1 MSVADKFLGNS
12 SKLSLKRSVYDSWL
26 RRPAGQPKKLAVQDI
41 AAEFGVS
48 PRTVTRYVKEISV
61 YGDGGAPKLSTQGRT
76 LYAWDEE
83 ALTFM
88 RSFYLSVFRQ
98 AGGGTMRNAY
108 RITARE
114 AAVHGWRI
122 GSEAS
127 AYKYLR
133 NLSPVLMD
141 YATGGTRAL
150 DNKFW
155 ILRDLSLLRPFQVVV
170 GDQHR
175 FDFWCQ
181 DENGKLF
188 RPECYLWLDMRT
200 RLVYGLAFDKH
211 YNASTVLRAL
221 RVGVEHFGRFE
232 CTYNDNGSSERSAW
246 SDFVIQQLQTYGM
259 RWGDDIANLY
269 KDEESG
275 LYLVRDESG
284 DVVSYAKNPQ
294 EWHAYNRRI
303 FAKVKNAK
311 TKPIERFFSTLEQML
326 RDMVLPGYVKELTLS
341 APEEEEA
348 SRRLAWQKKNGYI
361 LTFDEFIRA
370 VARAVDTYNNRRHS
384 SLGRSPLEELQTAK
398 LNGWRQTFLNPDDIE
413 YLFFARSYAV
423 VNGDR
428 IRLNGNFYA
437 GPPLT
442 QEMVLQ
448 NRGSLANLNRRR
460 IEIRYNPDNPDAGV
474 YAIDPRTKEPIV
486 LHRVQAIDMFDAES
500 FREEI
505 RLKKQQIAA
514 ATGAFRELTKDAQV
528 LIDSA
533 KTRPFIEADK
543 LAAGLPS
550 YAMPV
555 TAGEDAPES
564 SVNQTLSPSEKIADK
579 ISREI
584 KTRPDYQTVF
594 TTERDRYTNLLTLQH
609 SGKKISEQDQEFMLT
624 YEENMDDDDLFYISN
639 FIKNLSI
646 KEA

>member
-1 MSVADKFLGNS
+1 MAVADKFLGNS
-12 SKLSLKRSVYDSWL
+12 SKLSLKRSVYDAWL
-26 RRPAGQPKKLAVQDI
+26 RRPAGLPKKLAEQRI
-41 AAEFGVS
+41 AQEFEIS
-48 PRTVTRYVKEISV
+48 PRTVSRYVKEISL

-88 RSFYLSVFRQ
+88 RSFYLSIFRQ

-108 RITARE
+108 RVTVKE
-114 AAVHGWRI
+114 AAINGWRI
-122 GSEAS
+122 GSEAT

-269 KDEESG
+269 KDDESG
-275 LYLVRDESG
+275 LYLVRDEGG
-284 DVVSYAKNPQ
+284 DVVSYAKNPA

-370 VARAVDTYNNRRHS
+370 VARAVDAYNSRRHS

-442 QEMVLQ
+442 QDMVLQ

-460 IEIRYNPDNPDAGV
+460 VEIRYNPDNPDAGV
-474 YAIDPRTKEPIV
+474 FAIDPRTKEPIV
-486 LHRVQAIDMFDAES
+486 LHKVKAIDMFDADS

-514 ATGAFRELTKDAQV
+514 ATGAFRELTKDARV

-564 SVNQTLSPSEKIADK
+564 SVNQTLAPSEKIADK

-594 TTERDRYTNLLTLQH
+594 TTERDRYTNLLTQQH

-624 YEENMDDDDLFYISN
+624 YEESMDDDDLTMMTCFT
-639 FIKNLSI
+639 FQTLS
-646 KEA
+646 KT